1 MPHRAVIAVPVY
13 GQFGVAIECLR
24 AIAANSPA
32 DVEILVVDDGSPEVL
47 ADNLPADIRQDPR
60 FRVQRNASNL
70 GFVGTANIAMGW
82 HPSADLVLVNSD
94 VLVSVG
100 WFDRLESAAYATPNN
115 ATVSVLADEGSILSV
130 RLGESAPVV
139 PDSTA
144 LAELNI
150 RLAEL
155 PQVKPAEIPVGIG
168 HCLYIHREAIDAVGS
183 YDEAFAPGYGEE
195 VDFSLRCR
203 AAGFHHVVA
212 PDVFVLHRGRASF
225 GAAAHEHGR
234 RAARLLLSR
243 YPDYDRLIRGF
254 VGNPEPLETLFRR
267 VLIANGRSEALTAT
281 GTGRLFAPATK
292 HGETLFALR
301 RSVIGRALFPPG
313 SARSRAVQGFLWK
326 WFRLHP

>member
-1 MPHRAVIAVPVY
+1 MPHPAVIAVPVY

-24 AIAANSPA
+24 SIAAHSPA
-32 DVEILVVDDGSPEVL
+32 DVEILVVDDDSPEVL
-47 ADNLPADIRQDPR
+47 ADNLPAEIWQDSR
-60 FRVQRNASNL
+60 FQVQRNGSNL
-70 GFVGTANIAMGW
+70 GFVGTANLAMGW
-82 HPSADLVLVNSD
+82 RPSSDLVLVNSD
-94 VLVSVG
+94 VVVSVG
-100 WFDRLESAAYATPNN
+100 WFDRLESAAYATPNT
-115 ATVSVLADEGSILSV
+115 ATVSVLADEASILSV

-139 PDSTA
+139 ADATM

-155 PQVKPAEIPVGIG
+155 PPIEPAEIPVGIG
-168 HCLYIHREAIDAVGS
+168 HCLYIRRAAIDAVGP

-212 PDVFVLHRGRASF
+212 PDVFVLHRGRTSF

-234 RAARLLLSR
+234 RAARLLLRR

-254 VGNPEPLETLFRR
+254 LGNPEPLETLFRR
-267 VLIANGRSEALTAT
+267 VLIANGLPAAPTA
-281 GTGRLFAPATK
+281 GGSGRLFAPGTK

-301 RSVIGRALFPPG
+301 RSVVGRALFPPG
-313 SARSRAVQGFLWK
+313 SARSRAAKGFLWK
-326 WFRLHP
+326 WLRLHP